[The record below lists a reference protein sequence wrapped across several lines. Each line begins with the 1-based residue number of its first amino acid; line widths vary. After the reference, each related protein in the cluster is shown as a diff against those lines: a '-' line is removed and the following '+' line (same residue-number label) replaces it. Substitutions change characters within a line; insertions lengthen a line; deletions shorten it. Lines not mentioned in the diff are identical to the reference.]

1 VARNTTYSSD
11 PAASDFPSQSAP
23 VAPASP
29 FRRASSDRAS
39 SERASHAAAHRSSA
53 PRHNAEI
60 LDFERLS
67 SRRNG
72 HPAAQVGARSAGSR
86 PSAHA
91 ATRSARP
98 AASRFAADRNE
109 GTSASREGRESREV
123 REAREGRRHPAS
135 HAAGAHE
142 EDAPTFFGEL
152 KRSLRHRKADREFES
167 HVPASAQEN
176 AAEHASTPRAGVYK
190 GEMGRTQ
197 RKSARMQAEATSN
210 GKKKRF
216 ALPFHI
222 SLGSFRNSR
231 PARISAL
238 VCACLILA
246 CAFVYPSAKDAYTA
260 IRNQDQA
267 QAEYQA
273 ILSRNDEIQNR
284 INLLKT
290 DEGMEDLARSEYG
303 YVYAN
308 ENAVKVI
315 GLGSQSIAA
324 DAENQTAAIASG
336 SVPAPDT
343 WYSPFLD
350 KFFGYDNGTSS
361 SSS

>member
-1 VARNTTYSSD
+1 MARNTTYSSD

-23 VAPASP
+23 VPPASP
-29 FRRASSDRAS
+29 FRRPASDRA
-39 SERASHAAAHRSSA
+39 AFSSA
-53 PRHNAEI
+53 RPSHRERRNAEI

-67 SRRNG
+67 ARRNR
-72 HPAAQVGARSAGSR
+72 HDALHADIRAASSRSAGSIPQMR
-86 PSAHA
+86 ND
-91 ATRSARP
+91 
-98 AASRFAADRNE
+98 SRFAAL
-109 GTSASREGRESREV
+109 ASDFHKES
-123 REAREGRRHPAS
+123 S
-135 HAAGAHE
+135 HARQDDRRQSAAYSQGRQDTPE
-142 EDAPTFFGEL
+142 GDGRPFFEEL
-152 KRSLRHRKADREFES
+152 KRTLRHRKADREFES
-167 HVPASAQEN
+167 QAPASDKVDGVPGEDA
-176 AAEHASTPRAGVYK
+176 PRAGVYK
-190 GEMGRTQ
+190 GEMGRSQ
-197 RKSARMQAEATSN
+197 RKSARMQADRASAAEKGFS
-210 GKKKRF
+210 
-216 ALPFHI
+216 LPFHI
-222 SLGSFRNSR
+222 SLDTFRNSR

-246 CAFVYPSAKDAYTA
+246 CAFVYPSAKDAYVA

-284 INLLKT
+284 VNLLKT

-303 YVYAN
+303 YVFAN

-315 GLGSQSIAA
+315 GLSSKSIAA
-324 DAENQTAAIASG
+324 DAENQTAAVASG

-350 KFFGYDNGTSS
+350 KFFGYNNGASS